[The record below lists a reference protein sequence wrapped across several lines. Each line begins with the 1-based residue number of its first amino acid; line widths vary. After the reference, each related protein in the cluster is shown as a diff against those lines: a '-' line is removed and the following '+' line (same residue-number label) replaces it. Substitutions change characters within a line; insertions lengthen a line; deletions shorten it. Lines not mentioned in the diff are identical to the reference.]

1 MAEDLDWTTMDWGMF
16 QSGHNIAE
24 TRVGSS
30 RFFTSNNVTV
40 VKQFLN
46 FDFVAMEVKNLS
58 LI

>member
-1 MAEDLDWTTMDWGMF
+1 MDWGMF

-30 RFFTSNNVTV
+30 RFFTSNNVTAV
-40 VKQFLN
+40 RQFLN
-46 FDFVAMEVKNLS
+46 FSFVAMEVKNLS